1 MNKFLRTY
9 LPAFSMA
16 FTFIIL
22 YATISNIIVGYSKDR
37 FGFFYFA
44 GVCLSYGVS
53 DCRLAS
59 IIYRF

>member
-22 YATISNIIVGYSKDR
+22 YATISNII
-37 FGFFYFA
+37 A